1 MGKAELMSITVFI
14 IEPSRE
20 MQRLLRAMLMNYGI
34 RDVRMFHD
42 TERAAAAM
50 LSDPPSLVLLDWETG
65 PMDGAA
71 FLKLF
76 RHQNMYPVCLVP
88 IIVMLSEPRR
98 RSIERA
104 MKLGAHAVIA
114 KPMAPNILAERISW
128 VLEGHPKLRLVG
140 ERYQVDGVQER
151 LDNERERETQLDSAR
166 AYQESQLAEMK
177 TIQSDVDRLLEVNM

>member
-1 MGKAELMSITVFI
+1 MGKNDLTSITVFV

-20 MQRLLRAMLMNYGI
+20 MQRLLRAMLLNYGI
-34 RDVRMFHD
+34 RDVRVFHD

-50 LSDPPSLVLLDWETG
+50 LSDPPSIVLIDWEVE
-65 PMDGAA
+65 PMGGAD

-88 IIVMLSEPRR
+88 IIMMFSEPRR
-98 RSIERA
+98 RNIERA
-104 MKLGAHAVIA
+104 LNLGAHAAVA
-114 KPMAPNILAERISW
+114 KPMAPNILAERINW

-151 LDNERERETQLDSAR
+151 LDGERERQTQLQSAR
-166 AYQESQLAEMK
+166 VYQESQVAEMK
-177 TIQSDVDRLLEVNM
+177 SIQSDVDRLLEVNL